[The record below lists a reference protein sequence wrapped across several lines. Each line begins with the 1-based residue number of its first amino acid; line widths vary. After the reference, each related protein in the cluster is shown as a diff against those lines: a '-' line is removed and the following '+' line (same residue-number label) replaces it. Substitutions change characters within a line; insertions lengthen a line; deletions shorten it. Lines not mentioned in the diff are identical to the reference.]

1 MHVLI
6 FQVTREAT
14 WPRETGTGGKEGEG
28 GVEGLV
34 AVSKIDIDIPA
45 LWD

>member
-14 WPRETGTGGKEGEG
+14 QPRETGTGGKGGEG
-28 GVEGLV
+28 GVAGLV
-34 AVSKIDIDIPA
+34 AVSKIDTDISV